1 MLKNINRIGI
11 IIREQIIRFFWPEI
25 CPFCGKASV
34 VGICSACRKKLE
46 HLKIDDP
53 RCMKCGKPVR
63 YFRQEYCYDCEHTHH
78 YYDRGVALWIHKEP
92 VSQSIYRFK
101 FHNQRGFAK
110 YYAEEVEV
118 RLKKDIQRW
127 NPDFII
133 PIPLYSG
140 KMRKRGFNQAE
151 VFAKELENFL
161 GIPVYGEILT
171 RTKHTKPQK
180 TLGSKERKNNLQGA
194 FVVSDAKM
202 AALLSGKT
210 VLLIDDIYTTGSTID
225 AAAQILKRAG
235 AEKVYYLT
243 ISIGQG
249 Y

>member
-34 VGICSACRKKLE
+34 VGICSACKKKLE

-151 VFAKELENFL
+151 VFAKELEKFL

-180 TLGSKERKNNLQGA
+180 ILGSKERKNNLQGA
-194 FVVSDAKM
+194 FVVEDAKR
-202 AALLSGKT
+202 ATLLSGKT

-225 AAAQILKRAG
+225 AAAETLKRAG